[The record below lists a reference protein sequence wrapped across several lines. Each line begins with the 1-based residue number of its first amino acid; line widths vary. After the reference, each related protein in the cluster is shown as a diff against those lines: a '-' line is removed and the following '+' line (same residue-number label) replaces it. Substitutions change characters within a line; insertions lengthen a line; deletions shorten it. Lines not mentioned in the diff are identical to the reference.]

1 MTPPV
6 CSVTHDNYSMSIHD
20 QSNEAPANFS
30 DSITVPHAVPAADAA
45 VVVQLTQ
52 DGILR
57 QDIHVP
63 DCHSPEFAQL
73 LADAQSFTNEIVTG
87 EHPAWPAKGVRWLNR
102 LSMTLIGKLFSELT
116 PNQRR
121 AIAHAAITLAGHSEL
136 LA

>member
-1 MTPPV
+1 
-6 CSVTHDNYSMSIHD
+6 MSDSH
-20 QSNEAPANFS
+20 QPAEAPKNFS
-30 DSITVPHAVPAADAA
+30 DSITVPHALPAADTA
-45 VVVQLTQ
+45 VVEQLTQ

-63 DCHSPEFAQL
+63 DCQSPEFAQL
-73 LADAQSFTNEIVTG
+73 LADARSFTNEIVTG

-102 LSMTLIGKLFSELT
+102 LSTALIGKLFSELT